1 MGLIANDQLTNKYC
15 QLVGSRTLVVL
26 AIHEGE
32 FRKSLCQIAVYFK
45 PNGAGEKTS
54 KTTGGECTFLLDTV

>member
-1 MGLIANDQLTNKYC
+1 MGLIANDQLTKKYC

-32 FRKSLCQIAVYFK
+32 FRKSLRQIGYALPPVR
-45 PNGAGEKTS
+45 
-54 KTTGGECTFLLDTV
+54 